1 MELDGILLPLT
12 IFLVLWF
19 AIYLAGKTLKL
30 ERFGVEVKPFLIIFK
45 TIKLNRFLDWL
56 AGRLGRVMPALSNF
70 SLAMSLGMMALGT
83 YLLARNIHS
92 FFYRVEEAA
101 PIFLAVPFLTIRESL
116 PYFLLAVVV
125 LIAVHEL
132 AHGVVARFE
141 GIKVKSSGLLLIA
154 VIPGGFVEPDEEEF
168 KRAERG
174 KRLRVL
180 AAGST
185 ANMAFALMLIPL
197 ILTLFQPAGVLIEGV
212 WSQGPAMQAGLQPGM
227 VIETISGVRVT
238 SIQDLS
244 NLIAKAGVD
253 TTLELGVRLPDGSL
267 KTFKVK
273 TVADP
278 DNPDR
283 PIIGLTKIKTYIP
296 YFQVYMALFWLHFWS
311 LNIAI
316 FNMLP
321 LHPLDG
327 AGVVYNLAERFI
339 GEKAKLLRVVLTFF
353 YLTLIGL
360 NMGLTFGRFGFI
372 SI

>member
-1 MELDGILLPLT
+1 LDLQGVTLPLT
-12 IFLVLWF
+12 VFISAWIAV
-19 AIYLAGKTLKL
+19 YLAGRILKL
-30 ERFGVEVKPFLIIFK
+30 ERFGVEIKPFLIVFR
-45 TIKLNRFLDWL
+45 TIKFNRFLDWL
-56 AGRLGRVMPALSNF
+56 AGRLRRVMPALSNF
-70 SLAMSLGMMALGT
+70 SLAMSLGMTALGT
-83 YLLARNIHS
+83 YLLARNLHS
-92 FFYRVEEAA
+92 FFFRVEEAT
-101 PIFLAVPFLTIRESL
+101 PIFPAVPFITVRESL
-116 PYFLLAVVV
+116 PYFLLAAVV

-168 KRAERG
+168 KKAERG

-185 ANMAFALMLIPL
+185 ANMALALMLIPI
-197 ILTLFQPAGVLIEGV
+197 ILTLFHPAGVLVEGV
-212 WSQGPAMQAGLQPGM
+212 WDQGPAMQAGLKPGM
-227 VIETISGVRVT
+227 IIETVNGVKVT
-238 SIQDLS
+238 SVQELS
-244 NLIAKAGVD
+244 SQVGKVGIGGEV
-253 TTLELGVRLPDGSL
+253 ELGVRLPDGNL
-267 KTFKVK
+267 KTFTVE

-278 DNPDR
+278 NDPDR
-283 PIIGLTKIKTYIP
+283 PIIGLTGAKTYIP
-296 YFQVYMALFWLHFWS
+296 HFQVYMTLFWLHFWS

-327 AGVVYNLAERFI
+327 AGVIYNLAEGVM
-339 GEKAKLLRVVLTFF
+339 GEKAKTLRAVLTFS

-360 NMGLTFGRFGFI
+360 NMALTFGRFGFV